1 MKIEEYT
8 QEITNSM
15 MELLLTADPNKKAI
29 LEYFSNSRV
38 LTCCEDGC
46 CNGIVL
52 LTISNDVYELKK
64 ILQ

>member
-1 MKIEEYT
+1 
-8 QEITNSM
+8 M